1 MTKSNVWCT
10 DGSYNLPGMSVH
22 SQDVME
28 EFMNIGFI
36 GLGRMGFALA
46 SSLVK
51 KGQTVYVY
59 DTNKEVM
66 DRLEKEGAKAAAGI
80 SDLCSHANM
89 VFTMLP
95 GPKQVLEVALS
106 EGGIVQSL
114 KEGSIYIDMS
124 TVDVESVDAVH
135 AACQKKG
142 IGFGDA
148 PVGRLAAHADRGESL
163 FMLGIDEQHLSIV
176 EPVLYMMGTTVHYC
190 GTAGSGTRTKLVNN
204 MMVLCYCQ
212 INSEALVLA
221 KSLGL
226 DVKKTFDVITSTT
239 AVNGQLKEKWPNK
252 VLNGDLTPG
261 FDIALGFKDISLAS
275 NAAQMSSVSL
285 PVCDMTRN
293 VFRMA
298 LNAGKAGQ
306 DTSCLTDFWAE
317 VNSLEKIRL

>member
-1 MTKSNVWCT
+1 
-10 DGSYNLPGMSVH
+10 
-22 SQDVME
+22 
-28 EFMNIGFI
+28 MNIGFI
-36 GLGRMGFALA
+36 GLGRMGFSLA

-51 KGQTVYVY
+51 KGQSVFVY
-59 DTNKEVM
+59 DTNKAVM
-66 DRLEKEGAKAAAGI
+66 DKLEKAGAKPAAGVGE
-80 SDLCSHANM
+80 LCSQADM

-106 EGGIVQSL
+106 EEGIVNSL
-114 KEGSIYIDMS
+114 KKGAVYIDMS
-124 TVDVESVDAVH
+124 TVDVETVDVLH
-135 AACQKKG
+135 AACEKRG

-163 FMLGIDEQHLSIV
+163 FMLGIDEEYLASV

-190 GTAGSGTRTKLVNN
+190 GKAGSGTRTKLVNN

-221 KSLGL
+221 KALGL
-226 DVKKTFDVITSTT
+226 DIRKTFDVITSTT
-239 AVNGQLKEKWPNK
+239 ANNGQLKEKWPNK

-275 NAAQMSSVSL
+275 SAAQMSSVSL

-298 LNAGKAGQ
+298 LNSGKAGQ

-317 VNSLEKIRL
+317 INSLEKIRL